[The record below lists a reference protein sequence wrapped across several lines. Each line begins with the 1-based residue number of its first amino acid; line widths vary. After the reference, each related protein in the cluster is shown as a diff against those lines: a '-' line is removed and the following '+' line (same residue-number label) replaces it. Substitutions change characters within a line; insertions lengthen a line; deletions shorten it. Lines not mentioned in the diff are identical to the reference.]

1 MAEARKMVTEWYNLP
16 TGDAEECRRKV
27 REILLE
33 DSFLY
38 TVVESTGV
46 P

>member
-1 MAEARKMVTEWYNLP
+1 MVTEWYNLP

-27 REILLE
+27 QEILLE

-38 TVVESTGV
+38 TMVENTGV